1 MGNCQLDEHGC
12 AFYGASAMTMSAS
25 DSPDLGGVTDMS
37 NMFAG
42 ASAFNQDI
50 DGWNVGSVTDMVN
63 MFESANAFNQNLG
76 RWYVDETVANLQTAN
91 PGYNGVDNLNVLS
104 FNFVAQNAVLR
115 DQNPSYALATDATDN
130 AKFTLASNALSFKS
144 GMAADGTYTER
155 ITVGSVDFGS
165 SNSIDL
171 TVGGGGRGG

>member
-1 MGNCQLDEHGC
+1 
-12 AFYGASAMTMSAS
+12 MTMSAS

-130 AKFTLASNALSFKS
+130 AKFTL
-144 GMAADGTYTER
+144 
-155 ITVGSVDFGS
+155 
-165 SNSIDL
+165 
-171 TVGGGGRGG
+171 